1 MATRKTAQ
9 TAPAKAEVARDTE
22 RDKALRKAYQT
33 AEKRLKESH
42 QDEWTAL
49 LEEEYAN
56 AGLSVRRRL
65 NEDEKAAR
73 EQEKIE
79 AKRQK
84 LLAQLADLDGVPVA
98 VVEEQVDGDPF
109 AA

>member
-1 MATRKTAQ
+1 MATRKTAAKP
-9 TAPAKAEVARDTE
+9 TATTEVVRDSE

-33 AEKRLKESH
+33 AEKRLKEFH

-56 AGLSVRRRL
+56 AGLTVRRRL
-65 NEDEKAAR
+65 NEDEKAAK
-73 EQEKIE
+73 EQEKID
-79 AKRQK
+79 AKRRALLQK
-84 LLAQLADLDGVPVA
+84 LADLDGVPVA
-98 VVEEQVDGDPF
+98 VVEEQVTGDPF